1 MLLLERCRDAAVC
14 IGSGIVVRVLRTGR
28 SRVLLGVE
36 ADRGVPVW
44 REELGPPGHPASSE
58 QPEAPLR
65 VLVVEDD
72 AGHQRLIQR
81 TLADCGIAQVALAGS
96 AEDAD
101 MLIQDARPATG
112 PQLVLLDMRLP
123 GRSGLEFLC
132 SLRSSESSLCRTP
145 VVMLSSVD
153 DEEQIKRC
161 LEAGANAYVQKS
173 IDFNEFRRAIV
184 RTAEFWK
191 NTRHVA

>member
-44 REELGPPGHPASSE
+44 REELGPPEHPASSE
-58 QPEAPLR
+58 HPEAALR

-72 AGHQRLIQR
+72 AGHQRLIRR

-101 MLIQDARPATG
+101 MLIQDARTAPK

-123 GRSGLEFLC
+123 GRSGLEFLR

-173 IDFNEFRRAIV
+173 IDFNEFRRAIL
-184 RTAEFWK
+184 RIAEFWK